1 MDFDKK
7 TVIGLLLI
15 GLIIVFTNTD
25 YYKKLVFGES
35 TPLSNEDFFIP
46 EEQQSVSPSQS
57 RDNLQLQQKA
67 VETDFAPK
75 DSLIQPEGFNDQ
87 FLKKM
92 VQDYKLLIPDNKER
106 IFTIETPHYVAQ
118 ISSRGPS
125 IKSWT
130 LKEYFGPDSLPL
142 QLINNKLKNLYLS
155 FPIEGDSL
163 SLEEFV
169 YKIDSDKDHYFL
181 SESNQQQSVK
191 MALDLGNNRVVEQE
205 FIFFYDKYSFELK
218 LLIRNFENFV
228 DGLTYSLHMTSGLN
242 STEHDFEND
251 MGLSK
256 AYALAKNEIE
266 EYDIGDE
273 ESGNKE
279 LIDWTINW
287 AASRTKY
294 FTTALIPSNNT
305 AKGVIFTASTNKVQS
320 GSLYK
325 KYDLELLMSYNRK
338 EVQDNFTVYL
348 GPLKYST
355 LQSYNVGLENMMS
368 FGPTFIRFLGKIVLW
383 GITHLY
389 ALIPNYG
396 VVIIVFSI
404 LVKLLLHPLT
414 KKSYQSMKEM
424 QKVQPLMQE
433 IREKHGKDPQKMNA
447 EIMKLYKEH
456 GVNPLGGCLPM
467 LLQLP
472 LLYALF
478 AVFRTTIEFR
488 GAPFVGWINDL
499 SGPDTITTIPFLDV
513 PLNVL
518 PLVMGAS
525 MFLQQ
530 KSTITDPKQKIMVY
544 MMPGI
549 LTFFFYTFPSG
560 LNLYYTLFNL
570 LTIAHQKWIPDSP
583 KKKGD
588 DKNKPTNVS
597 KGSPK
602 KKMSRLDMMRQISK
616 NK

>member
-1 MDFDKK
+1 MDFDKR
-7 TVIGLLLI
+7 TIIGLLLI
-15 GLIIVFTNTD
+15 GLIIIFTNTD
-25 YYKKLVFGES
+25 YYKKLVFGET
-35 TPLSNEDFFIP
+35 TPISDEDFFVP
-46 EEQQSVSPSQS
+46 EEQQPVSPSQS
-57 RDNLQLQQKA
+57 RDNFQLQRKK

-75 DSLIQPEGFNDQ
+75 ESFVKPETFNDQ
-87 FLKKM
+87 LLKKI

-106 IFTIETPHYVAQ
+106 IFTIETPHYVAE
-118 ISSRGPS
+118 ISSKGPS

-130 LKEYFGPDSLPL
+130 LKEYFGPDSLPV
-142 QLINNKLKNLYLS
+142 QLINSKIKNFYLS

-169 YKIDSDKDHYFL
+169 YKIDSDKSHYFL
-181 SESNQQQSVK
+181 SESNQQQAIK
-191 MALDLGNNRVVEQE
+191 MALDLGNGRVVVQE
-205 FIFFYDKYSFELK
+205 FVFSYDKYSFELK
-218 LLIRNFENFV
+218 LSIRNFETFV
-228 DGLTYSLHMTSGLN
+228 DGFTYSLNLASGLN
-242 STEHDFEND
+242 STERDFEND

-266 EYDIGDE
+266 DFDIGDE
-273 ESGNKE
+273 EHGNKE

-287 AASRTKY
+287 AATRTKY
-294 FTTALIPSNNT
+294 FTAAIIPDNNT
-305 AKGVIFTASTNKVQS
+305 AKGVVFSASTEKEKS

-325 KYDLELLMSYNRK
+325 KYDLELLMPYNRK
-338 EVQDNFTVYL
+338 EVQDRFTIYL

-368 FGPTFIRFLGKIVLW
+368 LGPSFIRFLGKIVLW
-383 GITHLY
+383 SITHLY

-424 QKVQPLMQE
+424 QKLQPMMQE
-433 IREKHGKDPQKMNA
+433 MREKYGKDPQKMNA

-478 AVFRTTIEFR
+478 EVFRTTIEFR

-499 SGPDTITTIPFLDV
+499 SGPDTIMNIPFFDF

-518 PLVMGAS
+518 PLVMGAT

-560 LNLYYTLFNL
+560 LNLYYTLFNV

-583 KKKGD
+583 KKKDG
-588 DKNKPTNVS
+588 DKNKPLKAS
-597 KGSPK
+597 KSLPK
-602 KKMSRLDMMRQISK
+602 RKMSRLDMMRQISK
-616 NK
+616 KR